1 MFLCAVTRPRG
12 DWDSKIGLW
21 PIVETYVTQ
30 RASCNRAA
38 GVEELRSVAIS
49 REVSRQLLLE
59 KVIPA
64 IKAKWPQEKKAVLIK
79 LQQDN
84 ARTHVDEN
92 DPIVLAVGCFF
103 SSIQSLQLRT
113 RLGTTEDLIAEV
125 TQAFEAM
132 TTDTPNKT
140 FLTLQMVM
148 TQIMNHG
155 GRNDFRLG
163 HMHKDKLTNAGTLP
177 ISLPCDSQTL
187 VSAHFDMDR
196 LSALDTPS
204 PPAQPLL
211 VPPLHDEMP
220 PPSPSELDP
229 FLFL

>member
-92 DPIVLAVGCFF
+92 DPIVLA
-103 SSIQSLQLRT
+103 
-113 RLGTTEDLIAEV
+113 
-125 TQAFEAM
+125 AFEAM

>member
-49 REVSRQLLLE
+49 RE
-59 KVIPA
+59 
-64 IKAKWPQEKKAVLIK
+64 
-79 LQQDN
+79 
-84 ARTHVDEN
+84 
-92 DPIVLAVGCFF
+92 
-103 SSIQSLQLRT
+103 
-113 RLGTTEDLIAEV
+113 
-125 TQAFEAM
+125 AFEAM